1 MEIVGNQTSWSVP
14 VGNIPKLIAHTAKR
28 YSMLSSTSTIAS
40 FLVALIISTVIIYL
54 VTKLLGEKEGLG
66 TAILAAL
73 IGTAVYT
80 LFYYVLGQGLI
91 AAFIAGIVWLIALQ
105 RLYSIGW
112 IKSLIIAIAIWIVTS
127 VAGWFLP
134 ALLGPV

>member
-1 MEIVGNQTSWSVP
+1 
-14 VGNIPKLIAHTAKR
+14 
-28 YSMLSSTSTIAS
+28 MLSSTSTIAS

-54 VTKLLGEKEGLG
+54 VTRLLGEKEGLG
-66 TAILAAL
+66 TAVLAAL

-112 IKSLIIAIAIWIVTS
+112 IKSLVIAIAIWIVTS
-127 VAGWFLP
+127 IAGWYLP
-134 ALLGPV
+134 ALIGPV